1 MLNPITRPE
10 MSPEMRMPLPVA
22 LSQFKPKTAP
32 SLVGLVTTGGMRI
45 ESLSIPLT
53 GNCGLVILLGGVLQL
68 AIEVNTFS
76 GVFIMRLPVGVPQ
89 QKTMTLRMIH
99 GTQARTTSPV
109 L

>member
-1 MLNPITRPE
+1 MLKPITRPE
-10 MSPEMRMPLPVA
+10 MSPEMRMLVPVA

-32 SLVGLVTTGGMRI
+32 SFVGLATTGGMRI
-45 ESLSIPLT
+45 DSLSNAFT

-76 GVFIMRLPVGVPQ
+76 GEFMIFLPVGVPQ
-89 QKTMTLRMIH
+89 QKTTTLRMIH